1 MRIGLFGQAPFGA
14 AVYERL
20 RERGHSIVGVYG
32 PMEKSKP
39 DPLAEAARRDGVT
52 LVQPTRWQRKGNTD
66 EEAFKGYAVVG
77 APDQHHQRQQSQNAV
92 RHAKGR

>member
-39 DPLAEAARRDGVT
+39 DPLAEAATGSV
-52 LVQPTRWQRKGNTD
+52 LLG
-66 EEAFKGYAVVG
+66 
-77 APDQHHQRQQSQNAV
+77 
-92 RHAKGR
+92 